1 MKIGV
6 ISDYFYPAIGGISE
20 HVYNFSKYAQK
31 MGHDVKLITPA
42 PINYSKRE
50 LKRIDEAML
59 PGQVIRL
66 GHHLP
71 VFSNASLSRIGIAWS
86 IDKKLKELFDSEKFD
101 VIHTHSPLAGYIP
114 MLSVKYS
121 NTLTIGT
128 MHTYFKDNYW
138 FKKFKKYIVRYYDS
152 LDGCISVSDS
162 SRDLINQYLNRTPTV
177 INNGI
182 DVNLF
187 GNTNEKI
194 ERFNDG
200 KINVFFVGRAE
211 TRNGIDVLIKAFVR
225 AIKAFKNMRLI
236 IAGDGPFLQY
246 YKDMVPAENKDDI
259 HFVGRIYKERPAYY
273 NTADIHVFPAE
284 IATFSIT
291 VLEGMAAGKPVIT
304 TDMKSFKEILEDGKE
319 GFLVKYGDSDAMAKT
334 ILDLANNKELR
345 ESVGLAAR
353 KRSMNYSWEKVT
365 ERVINF
371 YKDCHKKA
379 LSKYTVV

>member
-42 PINYSKRE
+42 PINYSKTE

-86 IDKKLKELFDSEKFD
+86 IDKKLKELFDSERFD
-101 VIHTHSPLAGYIP
+101 VVHTHSPLAGYIP

-182 DVNLF
+182 DINLF

-194 ERFNDG
+194 EKFNDG

-211 TRNGIDVLIKAFVR
+211 TRNGIDVLINAFIR
-225 AIKAFKNMRLI
+225 AIKDFKNMRLI

-319 GFLVKYGDSDAMAKT
+319 GFLVKYGDSDAMAKK
-334 ILDLANNKELR
+334 ILDLASNKELR

-365 ERVINF
+365 ERVISF
-371 YKDCHKKA
+371 YKECHKKA
-379 LSKYTVV
+379 LSKYTVI

>member
-6 ISDYFYPAIGGISE
+6 VSDYFYPVIGGISE

-42 PINYSKRE
+42 PMNYSAKE
-50 LKRIDEAML
+50 LKEIDEAML

-86 IDKKLKELFDSEKFD
+86 IDKKLKELFEKEKFD

-121 NTLTIGT
+121 NTLTVGT

-138 FKKFKKYIVRYYDS
+138 FKKFKKYIVRYYDA

-162 SRDLINQYLNRTPTV
+162 SRDLINQYLDRTPTV

-187 GNTNEKI
+187 GNTKEKI
-194 ERFNDG
+194 EKFNDG
-200 KINVFFVGRAE
+200 KLNVFFVGRAE
-211 TRNGIDVLIKAFVR
+211 TRNGIDVLINAFIK
-225 AIKAFKNMRLI
+225 AIKEYKNMRLI
-236 IAGDGPFLQY
+236 IAGDGPFLQC
-246 YKDMVPAENKDDI
+246 YKDMVPLELKDDI
-259 HFVGRIYKERPAYY
+259 HFVGRIYEERPAYY

-304 TDMKSFKEILEDGKE
+304 TDMKSFKEILENGKE
-319 GFLVKYGDSDAMAKT
+319 GFLVKYGDYDAMAKT
-334 ILDLANNKELR
+334 ILTLAKNKELR
-345 ESVGLAAR
+345 ESVGVAAR

-365 ERVINF
+365 ERIIDF
-371 YKDCHKKA
+371 YRVCHKKS
-379 LSKYTVV
+379 LNKYPII